1 MGKKDKSKA
10 NKDKGKA
17 SHKKQK
23 KGKEK
28 QKKSPKGEKKSLL
41 ASSGESGDELSLSD
55 NDVMRMKRIH
65 DTNDD
70 STDGWFRPSLFL
82 PTLSEN
88 ESTLFQLVQDGDRDS
103 VLQLLRDQPDLNINC
118 CNFQGV
124 RPLHIAVQQGDE
136 PMVELLLQQ
145 PKIELSDTVL
155 YAVEANN
162 EDLVRLLFE
171 KMSEDDPDQEF
182 FGYDSSSRFTPN
194 MTPLI
199 LAAQADHYEMVCFL
213 TKRGHKI
220 IKPHPPD
227 CFCKLECAGRL
238 KGEDLVKSYHRV
250 LTYQALTSPSYIIQS
265 SPDPILTCFTL
276 HRELGR
282 NIHREREFRT
292 LYEELQQ
299 KASEFAVQFLNYC
312 RSTEEVELILSRPLG
327 CEEGARPFHYP
338 RLLMA
343 IDYGQKEFVT
353 HPKVQQVLTKLW
365 LGQRQDWRR
374 YTTKRKVMSFFFA
387 LLTLPLSVLLMLVY
401 PQSRHVRYWHSPIN
415 KWMNWMASYLIF
427 MALIL
432 LESSLDEMSQF
443 RGPPDSGLEPLL
455 VLWVFGIAASQV
467 RQCWRRG
474 RRRYFSDSWHWYD
487 TLMTTAFMVS
497 FCCWI
502 WSYYDI
508 VTYGNERLERKFWYQ
523 YDPTLIGEGL
533 VAIASILAFGKTLY
547 LFQMNSSLGPLQI
560 SLGKMVSDICEFLA
574 IFTLI
579 IFSFAS
585 GMYRLYAYYG
595 GMERLDGSGVKT
607 SMSGAFVTLHGSVR
621 TLFWALFGMTSL
633 ESVQVVVENLPGG
646 TEQLPVINK
655 HNFTEAVGYT
665 LFAVFHVLCV
675 VILMNMLI
683 AVMSDSFEN
692 VHEFVD
698 KEWKFARTKV
708 WISFILE
715 PPIPP
720 PFNLLPSAV
729 SLFRA
734 ARWCC
739 ACLTRPRGRTA
750 LCSAQRCCYIAEEIH
765 FPRDDPAAFKILMAA
780 LSQRYFRERRTTEA
794 GGAATLS
801 ETAGLKRGLM
811 TLKAELRDLATGASS
826 TTLQKMKS
834 RSKMAL

>member
-1 MGKKDKSKA
+1 
-10 NKDKGKA
+10 
-17 SHKKQK
+17 
-23 KGKEK
+23 
-28 QKKSPKGEKKSLL
+28 
-41 ASSGESGDELSLSD
+41 
-55 NDVMRMKRIH
+55 MKRIH

-145 PKIELSDTVL
+145 PKIELSDT
-155 YAVEANN
+155 
-162 EDLVRLLFE
+162 
-171 KMSEDDPDQEF
+171 
-182 FGYDSSSRFTPN
+182 
-194 MTPLI
+194 
-199 LAAQADHYEMVCFL
+199 
-213 TKRGHKI
+213 
-220 IKPHPPD
+220 
-227 CFCKLECAGRL
+227 
-238 KGEDLVKSYHRV
+238 
-250 LTYQALTSPSYIIQS
+250 
-265 SPDPILTCFTL
+265 
-276 HRELGR
+276 LGR

-353 HPKVQQVLTKLW
+353 HPK
-365 LGQRQDWRR
+365 
-374 YTTKRKVMSFFFA
+374 
-387 LLTLPLSVLLMLVY
+387 
-401 PQSRHVRYWHSPIN
+401 
-415 KWMNWMASYLIF
+415 
-427 MALIL
+427 
-432 LESSLDEMSQF
+432 SSLDEMSQF

-665 LFAVFHVLCV
+665 LFAVFH
-675 VILMNMLI
+675 
-683 AVMSDSFEN
+683 N

-739 ACLTRPRGRTA
+739 ACLTRPRGPHSA
-750 LCSAQRCCYIAEEIH
+750 LLSAALLLHRRGDPL
-765 FPRDDPAAFKILMAA
+765 PRDDPAAFKILMAA

-811 TLKAELRDLATGASS
+811 TLKAELRDLAYGGLQHHTPEDEVAKQNGA
-826 TTLQKMKS
+826 LN
-834 RSKMAL
+834 